1 MDIISKLSQELNIR
15 ENQIKAAVELI
26 DEGNTIPFI
35 ARYRKEVTGSLDDE
49 QLRAL
54 NERLSYLRGL
64 EKRKDEV
71 RAAITE
77 QGKMTEEIEEALV
90 AAEILA
96 EVEDIYRPYKQK
108 RKTRASVARERGL
121 LPLSELIFEQKEEY
135 AETIEKEAEKYID
148 EEKGVPDTKTAI
160 NGALDIIAEDIS
172 DNADYRK
179 EIRALT
185 NEYGFLT
192 SKKAKDGESVY
203 EMYYDYNE
211 KISTVPSHRILAL
224 NRGEKE
230 EFLKVNIDISADIPL
245 NYLSLNVV
253 TNPKSPAYRYVMR
266 AMADSYFRLI
276 AP

>member
-121 LPLSELIFEQKEEY
+121 LPLSELIFEQKDEY
-135 AETIEKEAEKYID
+135 AEQIEKEAEKYID
-148 EEKGVPDTKTAI
+148 EEKGVPDVKAAI
-160 NGALDIIAEDIS
+160 NGALDIIAENIS

-179 EIRALT
+179 EIRAYKRIRIF
-185 NEYGFLT
+185 NIEK
-192 SKKAKDGESVY
+192 SKRR
-203 EMYYDYNE
+203 
-211 KISTVPSHRILAL
+211 RIRL
-224 NRGEKE
+224 R
-230 EFLKVNIDISADIPL
+230 
-245 NYLSLNVV
+245 NV
-253 TNPKSPAYRYVMR
+253 
-266 AMADSYFRLI
+266 L
-276 AP
+276 

>member
-77 QGKMTEEIEEALV
+77 QEKMTEEIEDALV

-121 LPLSELIFEQKEEY
+121 LPLSELIFEQKDEY
-135 AETIEKEAEKYID
+135 AEQIEKEAEKYID
-148 EEKGVPDTKTAI
+148 EEKGVPDVKTAI
-160 NGALDIIAEDIS
+160 NGALDIIAENLIETNLHGF
-172 DNADYRK
+172 NAGFLFDFLLK
-179 EIRALT
+179 VLHPGFVVGSNQMQLIQLLIITCANHAALT
-185 NEYGFLT
+185 DR
-192 SKKAKDGESVY
+192 K
-203 EMYYDYNE
+203 
-211 KISTVPSHRILAL
+211 R
-224 NRGEKE
+224 
-230 EFLKVNIDISADIPL
+230 
-245 NYLSLNVV
+245 
-253 TNPKSPAYRYVMR
+253 
-266 AMADSYFRLI
+266 RLI
-276 AP
+276 DNRLL